1 MNHVFEKMAVVA
13 VKFFMLLFCLCVGLL
28 SFQILFS
35 EKAAASLIPF
45 AGGTCILYLAA
56 CFFGEFLPRSKS
68 SVETPKTSQVEAA
81 SPETLDPRCRT
92 SYLKVI
98 SALCNIKREIDPSS
112 REASGILASQS
123 QRDNLTLSHSTIKN
137 IFREVEEIRKNS
149 KSK

>member
-81 SPETLDPRCRT
+81 SPETLDPRERT
-92 SYLKVI
+92 SHLKII
-98 SALCNIKREIDPSS
+98 SALCRMKLEIDP
-112 REASGILASQS
+112 AG
-123 QRDNLTLSHSTIKN
+123 RDSVGVLERHIRLYDGGLNKGTIKK
-137 IFREVEEIRKNS
+137 ILREVEEFRNARKS
-149 KSK
+149 Q